1 MQSLARRFR
10 TGRCVRLLLHA
21 AGRCSGLFALLAAMA
36 PSAVAGEVYFE
47 DRVAPLLHQHCREC
61 HNPQTRRANL
71 DLSNAEALLRGGDS
85 GPVVKAG
92 DPVRSKLY
100 EMVHTGEMP
109 RKGDKLTAEQVHWIE
124 DWIRDGARFRS
135 APVAEVRLQ
144 KHDILPILLLR
155 CTACHGAEVQRGKL
169 DLRQPENLLNGGT
182 SGPAVVPGNP
192 AASLALQRVE
202 QELCPPRDQLLKYFV
217 ERPSSVEIDKL
228 RDWIAG
234 GASMRETLPDVANGE
249 PDPLV
254 TDADRAHWAFQ
265 KLPAEVPVPAVEGAM
280 PLRPVDAFL
289 QVRQRERGLDFATEA
304 PRQVLVRRAYFDLTG
319 LPPPVGE
326 LARWLE
332 HPSDGWYAEMLD
344 HLLASPHYGERW
356 GRFWLDV
363 AGYADSEGGT
373 SEDPV
378 RETAWKYR
386 DYVIRSL
393 NADKPWDRFLLE
405 QLAGDELAGH
415 SDPARVTDAMVEQ
428 LVATGFLRM
437 GVDQTGS
444 RTMNFVPERLGVI
457 ADALQVVGSGILGL
471 TVECARCHS
480 HKYDAIPQ
488 RDYYRLKAVFQGALD
503 EHDWLTWK
511 NRNLEAAP
519 AETAARHKEVV
530 ARLQKQIKA
539 AEARRA
545 TALKSVQDRYHQERW
560 SKLAKAEQEAI
571 LAAVKADAGR
581 RSRREEELV
590 RRYETELK
598 PVERVLVERH
608 PELGVQLRA
617 LDGEISALRERLPP
631 PLEVRALWDRGR
643 PSPTYLL
650 ARGEPHRPTR
660 LVGPGVPSVLTDGR
674 TPFVAEPPWPG
685 AEKTGRRLAFARWLT
700 APDHPLTARVLV
712 NRVWAKYFGRGLV
725 ATLDNFGVLGAKPT
739 HPELLDW
746 LARDFVESGWS
757 LKHLHRTLLLSRA
770 YRQASVAE
778 AAQAVDPE
786 NLLLARMPLR
796 RLDAEALRDAL
807 HAVAGRLDARLF
819 GPPAPVSV
827 RADGLIVDDPGQAGH
842 RRSVYLRLRRT
853 EMPSLL
859 ATFDYPEMQPNC
871 IQRNVSTV
879 SLQPLMLMNNQRV
892 RELAGAFADRLLTA
906 PPDTDPVRLA
916 FEAALQ
922 RVPAADEAAAAQA
935 ALGQAQTAWQNDG
948 LSSKRARREALAA
961 LCHTLFNT
969 AEFLHVD

>member
-1 MQSLARRFR
+1 VRFFPH
-10 TGRCVRLLLHA
+10 VL
-21 AGRCSGLFALLAAMA
+21 GRCSGLLAVLAATA
-36 PSAVAGEVYFE
+36 GPAVAAEVFFE
-47 DRVAPLLHQHCREC
+47 DRVAPLLEQRCREC

-71 DLSNAEALLRGGDS
+71 DLSRAETLLRGGDS
-85 GPVVKAG
+85 GPVVRAG
-92 DPVRSKLY
+92 DPVHSKLY
-100 EMVHTGEMP
+100 EMVHSGEMP
-109 RKGDKLTAEQVHWIE
+109 RKGDKLTAEELGWIE
-124 DWIRDGARFRS
+124 DWIRDGARFRRE
-135 APVAEVRLQ
+135 PVAGAGIHKHEV
-144 KHDILPILLLR
+144 LPVLLLR
-155 CTACHGAEVQRGKL
+155 CTACHGADLQRGGL
-169 DLRQPENLLNGGT
+169 DLRQPENLLTGGM
-182 SGPAVVPGNP
+182 SGPAIVPGDP
-192 AASLALQRVE
+192 SASLALQRVE
-202 QELCPPRDQLLKYFV
+202 LELCPPKDQLLKYFV
-217 ERPSSVEIDKL
+217 ERPSSTEIDKL
-228 RDWIAG
+228 REWIAG
-234 GASMRETLPDVANGE
+234 GASMQETAPDVADGR

-254 TDADRAHWAFQ
+254 TDADREHWAFQ
-265 KLPAEVPVPAVEGAM
+265 KLPERVSVPEIGGEP

-289 QVRQRERGLDFATEA
+289 RVQQREKGIDFAPEA
-304 PRQVLVRRAYFDLTG
+304 PRHVLVRRVYFDLTG
-319 LPPPVGE
+319 LPPSAEE
-326 LARWLE
+326 LAHWLE
-332 HPSDGWYAEMLD
+332 HPSDGWYAEMVD
-344 HLLASPHYGERW
+344 QLLASPHYGERW

-386 DYVIRSL
+386 DYVIRSI
-393 NADKPWDRFLLE
+393 NADKPWDRFLVE
-405 QLAGDELAGH
+405 QLAGDELADF
-415 SDPARVTDAMVEQ
+415 SDPTQVTEEVVER

-471 TVECARCHS
+471 TLDCARCHS

-511 NRNLEAAP
+511 NRNLEVAP
-519 AETAARHKEVV
+519 VETAARHKQEV
-530 ARLQKQIKA
+530 AELQRQIKVV
-539 AEARRA
+539 EGRRA
-545 TALKSVQDRYHQERW
+545 ALLKSLQDRYYRERW
-560 SKLAKAEQEAI
+560 PLLDKTEQEEI
-571 LAAVKADAGR
+571 LAAVKTNAGR

-598 PVERVLVERH
+598 PVESVLVERH

-617 LDGEISALRERLPP
+617 CDQEIVALRERLPP
-631 PLEVRALWDRGR
+631 PLAVRALWDRGR

-650 ARGEPHRPTR
+650 SRGEAHRPTR

-712 NRVWAKYFGRGLV
+712 NRVWARYFGRGLV
-725 ATLDNFGVLGAKPT
+725 ATLDNFGVQGARPT

-746 LARDFVESGWS
+746 LARDFVDHGWS
-757 LKHLHRTLLLSRA
+757 LKHLHRTLLLARA
-770 YRQASVAE
+770 YRQAAIAE
-778 AAQAVDPE
+778 QAQEVDPE
-786 NLLLARMPLR
+786 NRLLARMPLR

-827 RADGLIVDDPGQAGH
+827 RADGLIVDDPGAGGH

-879 SLQPLMLMNNQRV
+879 SLQPLMLMNNARV
-892 RELAGAFADRLLTA
+892 RELAGAFADRLLAA
-906 PPDTDPVRLA
+906 PAGTDPVRLA
-916 FEAALQ
+916 FELALQ
-922 RVPAADEAAAAQA
+922 RPPEADEAAAAQA
-935 ALGQAQTAWQNDG
+935 ALEQGRAGWLSEG
-948 LSSKRARREALAA
+948 LSPERAQREALVV

>member
-1 MQSLARRFR
+1 MRPFLHVS
-10 TGRCVRLLLHA
+10 GRW
-21 AGRCSGLFALLAAMA
+21 AGLLAVLVATA
-36 PSAVAGEVYFE
+36 SSAVAAEVFFE
-47 DRVAPLLHQHCREC
+47 DRVAPLLEQRCREC

-71 DLSNAEALLRGGDS
+71 DLSSAEALLRGSDS
-85 GPVVKAG
+85 GPVVKPG
-92 DPVRSKLY
+92 DPGHSTLY

-109 RKGDKLTAEQVHWIE
+109 RKGDKLTAEEMHWIE
-124 DWIRDGARFRS
+124 DWIRGGARFRS
-135 APVAEVRLQ
+135 APVAEARLH
-144 KHDILPILLLR
+144 KHDVLPVLLLR
-155 CTACHGAEVQRGKL
+155 CSACHGAELQRGGL
-169 DLRQPENLLNGGT
+169 DLRQPENLLTGGT
-182 SGPAVVPGNP
+182 AGPAIVPGNP

-202 QELCPPRDQLLKYFV
+202 QELCPPKDQLLKYFV

-228 RDWIAG
+228 REWIAS
-234 GASMRETLPDVANGE
+234 GASMRETPPDAANGE

-254 TDADRAHWAFQ
+254 TEADRAHWAFQ
-265 KLPAEVPVPAVEGAM
+265 KLPARVPVPTADGAL

-289 QVRQRERGLDFATEA
+289 RERQRERGLDFAPEA
-304 PRQVLVRRAYFDLTG
+304 PRHVLVRRAYFDLTG
-319 LPPPVGE
+319 LPPPVEE
-326 LARWLE
+326 LTRWQE
-332 HPSDGWYAEMLD
+332 HPSDGWYADMID

-405 QLAGDELAGH
+405 QLAGDELADA
-415 SDPARVTDAMVEQ
+415 SDPARVTDVVVDQ

-471 TVECARCHS
+471 TLDCARCHS

-511 NRNLEAAP
+511 NRNLEVAP
-519 AETAARHKEVV
+519 AEVAARHKQVV
-530 ARLQKQIKA
+530 ADLQKQIKA
-539 AEARRA
+539 AEGRRA
-545 TALKSVQDRYHQERW
+545 AALKSVQDRYYQERW
-560 SKLAKAEQEAI
+560 PLLAKVEQAEI
-571 LAAVKADAGR
+571 LAAVKATAGR

-617 LDGEISALRERLPP
+617 FDADIAALRERLPP
-631 PLEVRALWDRGR
+631 PLAVRALWDRGR

-650 ARGEPHRPTR
+650 ARGEAHRPTR

-685 AEKTGRRLAFARWLT
+685 ADKTGRRLAFARWLT

-725 ATLDNFGVLGAKPT
+725 ATLDNFGVQGAKPT

-746 LARDFVESGWS
+746 LARDFVDSGWS

-770 YRQASVAE
+770 YRQGSVAE
-778 AAQAVDPE
+778 TAPAVDPE
-786 NLLLARMPLR
+786 NLLLACMPLR

-807 HAVAGRLDARLF
+807 HAVAGRLDLRLF
-819 GPPAPVSV
+819 GPPAPVTV
-827 RADGLIVDDPGQAGH
+827 RADGLIVDDPAAAGH

-892 RELAGAFADRLLTA
+892 RELAGAFADRLLAA
-906 PPDTDPVRLA
+906 PPDTDRVRLA
-916 FEAALQ
+916 FETALQ
-922 RVPAADEAAAAQA
+922 RAPTVEEVAAAQA
-935 ALGQAQTAWQNDG
+935 VLAQAQTSWQSEG
-948 LSSKRARREALAA
+948 LSPARAQREALAA